1 VIDLLQRAVVGVP
14 GMELLWQVGP
24 VVLPVHL
31 GRRFEE
37 VSSKVCIKMAYSLE
51 QKISKRKLIEFCETN
66 HIRKLS
72 IFGSA
77 IREQLGPDSDIDLLV
92 EFEEGCTPG
101 LFSIVRME
109 MELGAV
115 LGRKVDLR
123 TPQDLSQYFRD
134 EVVRSARLQYQS

>member
-1 VIDLLQRAVVGVP
+1 MIDLLQRAVIGVP
-14 GMELLWQVGP
+14 GTQLLWQVGP
-24 VVLPVHL
+24 VVLPAHS
-31 GRRFEE
+31 GCRFEV

-51 QKISKRKLIEFCETN
+51 KKISKRKLIEFCETN

-92 EFEEGCTPG
+92 EFEEGHTPG